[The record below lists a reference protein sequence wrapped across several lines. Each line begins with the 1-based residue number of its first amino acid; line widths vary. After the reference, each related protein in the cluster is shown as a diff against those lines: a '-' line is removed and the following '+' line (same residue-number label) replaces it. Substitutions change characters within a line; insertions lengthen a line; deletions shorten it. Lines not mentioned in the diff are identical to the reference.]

1 LDSIKHGEVLLRA
14 KNQHNRSLCSVNG
27 ERVAL
32 ATIAGLNVTNTFSA
46 VFRRRDVE

>member
-1 LDSIKHGEVLLRA
+1 LDPIKHGEVLLRA

-32 ATIAGLNVTNTFSA
+32 ATIAG
-46 VFRRRDVE
+46 